1 MKKKALIIL
10 LSIFGLMFALVA
22 YFGTATPDRGD
33 NHSGCHPAAGYTISS
48 NVTTTV
54 EVNGTT
60 TIWINIT
67 ATGTNLFVQI
77 VPDAKN
83 NDQFV
88 INPTTARIT
97 DNDGLNDLD
106 ADSDEITVIFSVT
119 TPAEEEYYVLFI
131 LAGDNS
137 AGQPGFAKIEIGFSV
152 GGAAKPVVNP
162 LDLIFEHLGLY
173 LGMPALIL
181 LTLGTILVLINE
193 NKFVKIHGIL
203 AGGSW
208 ILTAINV
215 AAAVIKISPET
226 WLTGYD
232 LIYHLPHII
241 LGAIGLITGFL
252 SMLFGIA
259 AERKPAKLTGYITL
273 ICWWAAFFTG
283 YLLNSDLLLF
293 YMI

>member
-1 MKKKALIIL
+1 MKKKALIIF

-22 YFGTATPDRGD
+22 YFGNAEPTFSGD
-33 NHSGCHPAAGYTISS
+33 HSSCHPSGSYIISS
-48 NVTTTV
+48 NVSSTV

-60 TIWINIT
+60 TIMINIT
-67 ATGTNLFVQI
+67 ASGTNLFVQI
-77 VPDAKN
+77 VPAAKN
-83 NDQFV
+83 NDDFI

-97 DNDGLNDLD
+97 DGSGNDLD
-106 ADSDEITVIFSVT
+106 ANPDAITVIFSVT
-119 TPAEEEYYVLFI
+119 TPAAEAYYYLFI
-131 LAGDNS
+131 IAGDEVS
-137 AGQPGFAKIEIGFSV
+137 GQLNFAFIEIGVSV
-152 GGAAKPVVNP
+152 GGVAAPKPK
-162 LDLIFEHLGLY
+162 LFDYIFDHLGLY

-215 AAAVIKISPET
+215 SAALINIPLQEWS
-226 WLTGYD
+226 GYE
-232 LIYHLPHII
+232 LIYHLPHIV

-259 AERKPAKLTGYITL
+259 AERKPAKLTGYLTL
-273 ICWWAAFFTG
+273 IFWWAAFFTG
-283 YLLNSDLLLF
+283 YLLSPNLLLV
-293 YMI
+293 

>member
-1 MKKKALIIL
+1 MKKKALIIF

-22 YFGTATPDRGD
+22 YFGTATPGSGD
-33 NHSGCHPAAGYTISS
+33 DHSGCHTPTGYSISS
-48 NVTTTV
+48 TTGATV
-54 EVNGTT
+54 ELNE
-60 TIWINIT
+60 TIPIIFNIT
-67 ATGTNLFVQI
+67 ATGSNLFIQAI
-77 VPDAKN
+77 PGAGN

-97 DNDGLNDLD
+97 DGSGNDSDLD
-106 ADSDEITVIFSVT
+106 PNEITVEFNVT
-119 TPAEEEYYVLFI
+119 APADKGYYVLFI

-137 AGQPGFAKIEIGFSV
+137 AGQPGFALIEIGFSV
-152 GGAAKPVVNP
+152 GGAVAPKVNP
-162 LDLIFEHLGLY
+162 LDFIFDHLGLY

-181 LTLGTILVLINE
+181 LTLGTILVIINE
-193 NKFVKIHGIL
+193 NKFVKVHGIL

-215 AAAVIKISPET
+215 VAAVIKISPKA
-226 WLTGYD
+226 WLTGYE

-241 LGAIGLITGFL
+241 LGSIGLFTGFF

-283 YLLNSDLLLF
+283 VLLKPGILGLT
-293 YMI
+293 I